1 MTAIQKRLDNL
12 LMKLLRTMSLLTS
25 LRSGEATTR
34 RLCVRHAV
42 GGLWLLVMAIGLA
55 ACGGK
60 QASAL
65 EGHASEAT
73 STSVQ
78 TEQRNERFDALFLE
92 ASRRCALADYDAQ
105 YELLQAALA
114 EQPEAPEALYELGRM
129 KLIVSSSTDT
139 VMRAEGEAQIRKAIK
154 AMPERPYYKEFLA
167 DYLAGRN
174 RYAEA
179 IELYTQLTANAHTS
193 SKLYTLMGIQEEAG
207 DYAGAIETI
216 NRIEAIDGR
225 SERLSI
231 GKFNLYAEMGDNE
244 HAYASIEEL
253 CAEFPDELRYR
264 VLLGDLYR
272 QNGYPDMALAV
283 YKDVLT
289 AEPDNSLAQ
298 ISLLSYYKG
307 TGQDSLYRELLEDV
321 VLSPNQQMEAKV
333 EAMQGFVMDAVMT
346 DKDSAEVLY
355 LFRHALQEPQEN
367 RQLATLCISYMS
379 AIGMPEEKIIPVL
392 KQALEIEPD
401 FEGGRMMLIDILLRL
416 NDTEG
421 VAEVCRDGMIYQP
434 DEPLYYYYAG
444 LAQAI
449 LGNEALGTEYLEAG
463 TDRINDETDLN
474 LAAGI
479 YATLGDLYYEQKK
492 KNEAYAAYD
501 QSLLYD
507 PDNVSCLNN
516 YAYYLSLDGKRL
528 EQAEAMS
535 RRTIN
540 AEPQNATYLDTYAWI
555 LYIQKD
561 YKNAGIYIEQAI
573 DGLDETE
580 ENAGIFDHAGDIF
593 FRLKQNK
600 KALQFWIKALSLT
613 TDADRK
619 ETLKRKVRL
628 KRL

>member
-1 MTAIQKRLDNL
+1 MNV
-12 LMKLLRTMSLLTS
+12 LRIRSLLES
-25 LRSGEATTR
+25 FRPLEAAMR
-34 RLCVRHAV
+34 RLCVSHTV
-42 GGLWLLVMAIGLA
+42 VGLWLVAIAIGLA

-60 QASAL
+60 PAAAL
-65 EGHASEAT
+65 EGHASLPVTPSA
-73 STSVQ
+73 Q

-92 ASRRCALADYDAQ
+92 ALRRCAMGDYDAQ

-129 KLIVSSSTDT
+129 KLMLTGSADT
-139 VMRAEGEAQIRKAIK
+139 VLRAEGEAQIREAIK
-154 AMPERPYYKEFLA
+154 AMPERQYYKEFLA

-174 RYAEA
+174 RFAEA
-179 IELYTQLTANAHTS
+179 IDLYTQLTSDARKS
-193 SKLYTLMGIQEEAG
+193 SQLYTLVGLQEEAG

-225 SERLSI
+225 AERLSI
-231 GKFNLYAEMGDNE
+231 EKFNLYTEMGDNE

-272 QNGYPDMALAV
+272 QNGFPDMAFAI

-307 TGQDSLYRELLEDV
+307 TGQDSLYRELVEDV
-321 VLSPNQQMEAKV
+321 VLSPNQQMDAKV
-333 EAMQGFVMDAVMT
+333 EAMKGFVLDAITT
-346 DKDSAEVLY
+346 DNDSTEVLY

-379 AIGMPEEKIIPVL
+379 TIGMPDEKIIPVL

-401 FEGGRMMLIDILLRL
+401 FDGGRLMLVDILLRL
-416 NDTEG
+416 NDTRG
-421 VAEVCRDGMIYQP
+421 VAEVCGDGMIYQP
-434 DEPLYYYYAG
+434 DEPIYYYYAG

-449 LGNEALGTEYLEAG
+449 LGNEAQGTAYLEAG
-463 TDRINDETDLN
+463 TEHINDETDLN
-474 LAAGI
+474 LAAGM
-479 YATLGDLYYEQKK
+479 YASLGDLYYEQKK

-501 QSLLYD
+501 QALLYD

-516 YAYYLSLDGKRL
+516 YAYYLSLDGRRL
-528 EQAEAMS
+528 DKAEAMS

-561 YKNAGIYIEQAI
+561 YKNAGQYIERAI
-573 DGLDETE
+573 DGLEETA

-593 FRLKQNK
+593 YRLKQNK
-600 KALQFWIKALSLT
+600 KAIQYWIKALSLT
-613 TDADRK
+613 TDADLK
-619 ETLKRKVRL
+619 AKLKRKVRL